1 MSAHVLTVELAV
13 KKALEG
19 KKKKH
24 HLLTVWLQL
33 TYEMPHCNHT
43 KAMRDA
49 SSSRVSTEA

>member
-24 HLLTVWLQL
+24 HLLTAWLQL